1 LNLRNYLSRSGLLVN
16 FRQDMELIT
25 ALQILSFGILG
36 AAGIVVGLDFLKAR
50 QELSRVMVSWRNGRE
65 EAR

>member
-1 LNLRNYLSRSGLLVN
+1 LSRSGLLVN